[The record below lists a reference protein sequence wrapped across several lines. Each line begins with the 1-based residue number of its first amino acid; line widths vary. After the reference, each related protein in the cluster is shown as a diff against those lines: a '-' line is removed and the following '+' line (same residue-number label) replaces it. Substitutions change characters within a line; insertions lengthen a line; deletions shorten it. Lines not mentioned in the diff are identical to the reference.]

1 MGTDQFH
8 WCMNWIIKAKG
19 EKGDALLERRSYP
32 LAVDSE
38 PVIRHLRETYAFKK
52 AFTLSD
58 FNPTSLARSPEVRYL
73 RTVIVTK

>member
-1 MGTDQFH
+1 MSIGTDQFH

-38 PVIRHLRETYAFKK
+38 PVIRHLRETYALQESFYPVGFQPDF
-52 AFTLSD
+52 ACSVARVTL
-58 FNPTSLARSPEVRYL
+58 P
-73 RTVIVTK
+73 